1 MAKDTS
7 TEAHERP
14 KQHTNDNCMGGSM
27 KRIVLACATLLV
39 ACAGGPPIDNPSAP
53 GAMRP
58 DVDERREARALEQA
72 ESECAKDG
80 KHAVSQ
86 RVEGETIY
94 DCAD

>member
-1 MAKDTS
+1 MKLTALVCS
-7 TEAHERP
+7 TF
-14 KQHTNDNCMGGSM
+14 
-27 KRIVLACATLLV
+27 IV
-39 ACAGGPPIDNPSAP
+39 ACAGGPPLDNPSAP

-72 ESECAKDG
+72 ESDCASQG

-94 DCAD
+94 SCAD

>member
-1 MAKDTS
+1 MGS
-7 TEAHERP
+7 TV
-14 KQHTNDNCMGGSM
+14 KQL
-27 KRIVLACATLLV
+27 VLGCAALV
-39 ACAGGPPIDNPSAP
+39 GACAGGPPPDNPSAP

-72 ESECAKDG
+72 EAECSRQG

-86 RVEGETIY
+86 RVDGETLY

>member
-1 MAKDTS
+1 MRGTV
-7 TEAHERP
+7 
-14 KQHTNDNCMGGSM
+14 KQ
-27 KRIVLACATLLV
+27 LLPACATLLV
-39 ACAGGPPIDNPSAP
+39 ACAGGPPPANPSAP

-72 ESECAKDG
+72 EAECARQG

-86 RVEGETIY
+86 RVEGEMVY

>member
-1 MAKDTS
+1 
-7 TEAHERP
+7 
-14 KQHTNDNCMGGSM
+14 M
-27 KRIVLACATLLV
+27 KRMVLPCITLCAACA
-39 ACAGGPPIDNPSAP
+39 AGPPLESPSAP

-72 ESECAKDG
+72 ESECAKQG

-86 RVEGETIY
+86 RVEDETLY